1 MAMHIITGIIVFLIC
16 YFLYN
21 REQERKTEKEMDSI
35 MERVN
40 QQETDSNENNMIENK
55 DKIATK
61 DLLLEVLN
69 DIGCEKEEMDDGHIR
84 FAYQGIS
91 FLAYTGGD
99 YPFVNL
105 IWPWCHSFSSFD
117 IDEFARA
124 RKIVN
129 ELNLNTDCTLCYSN
143 NKESDEIA
151 VHIRYS
157 ILFITQIPQLSDYF
171 RSKLNQFFATQ
182 RELMLRIEKEKIQEK
197 TYNA

>member
-1 MAMHIITGIIVFLIC
+1 MHIITGIIVFLIC

-84 FAYQGIS
+84 FAYQGNY
-91 FLAYTGGD
+91 FAYTGGD

-105 IWPWCHSFSSFD
+105 ICSWCHSFSSFD
-117 IDEFARA
+117 IDEFARV

-143 NKESDEIA
+143 NKESDDSNLVYKIS
-151 VHIRYS
+151 YYLS
-157 ILFITQIPQLSDYF
+157 PKITV
-171 RSKLNQFFATQ
+171 
-182 RELMLRIEKEKIQEK
+182 E
-197 TYNA
+197 